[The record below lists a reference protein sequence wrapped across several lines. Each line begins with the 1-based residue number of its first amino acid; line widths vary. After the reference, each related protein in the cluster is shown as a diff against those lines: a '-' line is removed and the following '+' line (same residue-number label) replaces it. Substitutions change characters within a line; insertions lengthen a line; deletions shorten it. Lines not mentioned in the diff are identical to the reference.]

1 MKKKNY
7 YFDNSTTSFPKPKE
21 VAEEM
26 SNFIINI
33 GGTYGRVNTE
43 RGKETTKKIEECR
56 ESLAN
61 ILGVKNS
68 SNVIFTSG
76 ATRSIN
82 DILIGLDLHDT
93 KVLISSLEHNAVL
106 RPIYKLSKNKN
117 VEYQLIPSIKN
128 NSENGLIDIDK
139 LFNIIKKDK
148 NKISLIIVN
157 MESNI
162 SGIIQPIK
170 KIKET
175 IGNIPLLVDATQSIG
190 IKKIE
195 AEKWNVDFLAF
206 TGHKGLLG
214 PAGTGGF
221 YVKNSKKLKPAY
233 FGGGFGDYYETP
245 YSVPEIYESGTPNTV
260 GIIGLLAALKNKPDW
275 KINIDDLIETIKEIE
290 SMNKYK
296 VIWSKN
302 KKYQGFLFSITL
314 KNNDMNM
321 ANLTYKLYNDYNIE
335 CRYGFHCS
343 FLSHNFYG
351 NKEGAIRFSFSPY
364 TKKEDL
370 KYLINILGK
379 KLW

>member
-26 SNFIINI
+26 SNFIMNI

-61 ILGVKNS
+61 ILGVKNI
-68 SNVIFTSG
+68 SNIIFTSG

-106 RPIYKLSKNKN
+106 RPIYKLRKNKN

-139 LFNIIKKDK
+139 LSNIIKKDK

-195 AEKWNVDFLAF
+195 AENWNIDFLAF

-214 PAGTGGF
+214 PTGTGGF
-221 YVKNSKKLKPAY
+221 YIKNDKILNPAY
-233 FGGGFGDYYETP
+233 FGGGFGDGYETP

>member
-26 SNFIINI
+26 SNFIMNI

-61 ILGVKNS
+61 ILGIKNI

-139 LFNIIKKDK
+139 LSNIIKKDK

-195 AEKWNVDFLAF
+195 AEKWNIDFLAF

-233 FGGGFGDYYETP
+233 FGGGFGDYYKTP
-245 YSVPEIYESGTPNTV
+245 YSIPEIYESGTPNTV